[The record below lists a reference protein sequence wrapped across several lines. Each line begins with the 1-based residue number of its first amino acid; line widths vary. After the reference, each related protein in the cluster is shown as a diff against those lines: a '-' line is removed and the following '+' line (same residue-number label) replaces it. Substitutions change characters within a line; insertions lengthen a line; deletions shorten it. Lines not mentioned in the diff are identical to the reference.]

1 MAYSYKKKENIG
13 NKTTEYSRYYAAF
26 RGVDFSSDHTQVN
39 ESRLAYCV
47 NMYKDYQSGQGEALE
62 TVAGFRR
69 RAKFND
75 SEVFGIFYFKCE
87 VDGTEKECV
96 LVHSG
101 KGLYLWHN
109 YPYSINIPTAATIV
123 AQEPNETT
131 RVGETDIKT
140 YTQQLGFPCEDIISL
155 KSESGEDI
163 TASATYDKA
172 TNTLT
177 FTSSIVEKD
186 EMLELSYYE
195 GVSRSADTLFTD
207 MNERK
212 STSFICNNRLY
223 IIDGKNYL
231 VFDGKTVASVKDN
244 AYIPTTYIGI
254 IPSGE
259 NADNGTEYEPRNM
272 LTPKFK
278 TTFKA
283 TGDATE
289 YFLNEN
295 DLDSVISVKV
305 YGEELTA
312 GTDYTVDLANG
323 KVTFKTAP
331 KKPEETAMK
340 DENGNYIPFDG
351 AGAVSDGTGEGKYLP
366 YDVGH
371 FGVEITAA
379 KTWTTLDG
387 VKQETDIADIISGC
401 TLCTTFD
408 DRVFL
413 SGNPNYHNL
422 LFWCRL
428 TLGFANPSY
437 FSVIDWVPDG
447 VGSAPITGLMC
458 VSDTLMVLKADTQ
471 QDSSIYFH
479 TGETGDN
486 MATRVYPKKQGL
498 SGLGCVGA
506 CRNFLDDPIFISR
519 LGVEGVSQLKIAAER
534 ANEHRSKLVDARL
547 VNTDLSKACLEE
559 WGGYLCVLTDGKIF
573 LADSR
578 QRYTDT
584 TGAMQYEWYYLENIG
599 VWDNQYR
606 EYKYSSLMAEEIK
619 GLKFTHEGQE
629 YEIELAEN
637 VFFPD
642 IYETKDL
649 RGTVANEP
657 DGDGA
662 NNTEIYTQV
671 ITATIGDVQYPIQI
685 AYTIHEIVKDDG
697 TEKHAFLCESRGN
710 FTGGIFR
717 KATVLCSMSDNL
729 FFGCENGVVCSF
741 NFDQRDENGELPP
754 QAYHFDNRTIFCGC
768 ATLMDNCQIPHLT
781 KSTIKRSTVIKT
793 KSFKN
798 SAAKVKVRTNKK
810 PYEQIA
816 RINSSLFSF
825 NDVDFSDFSFI
836 TSDQSLFA
844 IKEKEKQWVEK
855 QYYIFSDEYMKP
867 FSLYYISYRYRVAGR
882 FKN

>member
-87 VDGTEKECV
+87 VDGTEKERV

-109 YPYSINIPTAATIV
+109 YPYSINISTTTTIV
-123 AQEPNETT
+123 AQEPNNTT

-140 YTQQLGFPCEDIISL
+140 YTQRLGFPCEGIINL

-163 TASATYDKA
+163 TANATYDKA

-177 FTSSIVEKD
+177 FTSSIVEQG

-195 GVSRSADTLFTD
+195 GVSLSSDTLFTD

-212 STSFICNNRLY
+212 SASFICNNRLY

-231 VFDGKTVASVKDN
+231 VFDGKTVARVKDN

-259 NADNGTEYEPRNM
+259 NADNGKEHEPRNM

-295 DLDSVISVKV
+295 NLDSVISVKV

-351 AGAVSDGTGEGKYLP
+351 AGAVPDSAGEGKYLP
-366 YDVGH
+366 YEEGH

-428 TLGFANPSY
+428 TSGYANPSY

-559 WGGYLCVLTDGKIF
+559 WGGYLCLLTEGKIF

-578 QRYTDT
+578 QRYTDM

-710 FTGGIFR
+710 FTGGVFR

-741 NFDQRDENGELPP
+741 NFDQRDENGELQP

-836 TSDQSLFA
+836 TTDQSLFA

-855 QYYIFSDEYMKP
+855 QYYIFSDEYLKP

>member
-1 MAYSYKKKENIG
+1 M
-13 NKTTEYSRYYAAF
+13 
-26 RGVDFSSDHTQVN
+26 
-39 ESRLAYCV
+39 
-47 NMYKDYQSGQGEALE
+47 
-62 TVAGFRR
+62 
-69 RAKFND
+69 
-75 SEVFGIFYFKCE
+75 
-87 VDGTEKECV
+87 
-96 LVHSG
+96 
-101 KGLYLWHN
+101 WHN
-109 YPYSINIPTAATIV
+109 YPYSINIPTATTIV
-123 AQEPNETT
+123 AQEPNNATT
-131 RVGETDIKT
+131 VGETEIKT
-140 YTQQLGFPCEDIISL
+140 YVQTLGFPCEDIISL
-155 KSESGEDI
+155 KNESGEDI
-163 TASATYDKA
+163 TANATYDKA

-177 FTSSIVEKD
+177 FTSSIVEQG

-195 GVSRSADTLFTD
+195 GVSLSSDTLFTD

-212 STSFICNNRLY
+212 SASFICNNRLY

-231 VFDGKTVASVKDN
+231 VFDGKTVAPVKDN

-259 NADNGTEYEPRNM
+259 NADNGTEHEPRNM

-295 DLDSVISVKV
+295 DLDSVLSVKV

-323 KVTFKTAP
+323 KITFKTAP

-351 AGAVSDGTGEGKYLP
+351 AGAVPDSTGEGKYLP
-366 YDVGH
+366 YEEGH

-428 TLGFANPSY
+428 TSGYANPSY

-506 CRNFLDDPIFISR
+506 CRNVLDDPIFISR

-534 ANEHRSKLVDARL
+534 ANEHRSKLVDAKL

-584 TGAMQYEWYYLENIG
+584 TGAMQYEWFYLENNG

-606 EYKYSSLMAEEIK
+606 EYRYSSLMAEELK
-619 GLKFTHEGQE
+619 GVKFMHDGQE
-629 YEIELAEN
+629 YELELADN
-637 VFFPD
+637 VFFPNTF
-642 IYETKDL
+642 ETKNL
-649 RGTVANEP
+649 CGEVANEP
-657 DGDGA
+657 DIEGA
-662 NNTEIYTQV
+662 KTAEIYTQIINV
-671 ITATIGDVQYPIQI
+671 LFGNVEYPIEI
-685 AYTIHEIVKDDG
+685 AYKIYEIVNEG
-697 TEKHAFLCESRGN
+697 VIERHAYLCENKGN
-710 FTGGIFR
+710 YTGGVFQ
-717 KATVLCSMSDNL
+717 KATMLCSMSDNL
-729 FFGCENGVVCSF
+729 FFGCKNGVVCSF

-810 PYEQIA
+810 PYSQIA

-825 NDVDFSDFSFI
+825 NDLDFSDFSFI
-836 TSDQSLFA
+836 TTEQSLFA
-844 IKEKEKQWVEK
+844 VKEKEKQWVEK
-855 QYYIFSDEYMKP
+855 QYYLYSDEYQRP
-867 FSLYYISYRYRVAGR
+867 ISLYYISFRYRVSGR
-882 FKN
+882 YKN

>member
-1 MAYSYKKKENIG
+1 MAYSFKKKENIG
-13 NKTTEYSRYYAAF
+13 NKTTEYSRYYSAF

-39 ESRLAYCV
+39 ESRLAYLV

-75 SEVFGIFYFKCE
+75 SEVYGIFYFKCE
-87 VDGTEKECV
+87 VDGTETERV

-109 YPYSINIPTAATIV
+109 YPYSINIPTTATIV
-123 AQEPNETT
+123 AQEPNNATT
-131 RVGETDIKT
+131 VGETEIKT
-140 YTQQLGFPCEDIISL
+140 YVQTLDFPCEEIINL
-155 KSESGEDI
+155 KNESGEDI
-163 TASATYDKA
+163 TANATYDKA

-177 FTSSIVEKD
+177 FTSSIVEQG

-195 GVSRSADTLFTD
+195 GVSLSSDTLFTD

-212 STSFICNNRLY
+212 SASFIFNNRLY

-231 VFDGKTVASVKDN
+231 VYDGASVSSVKDN
-244 AYIPTTYIGI
+244 AYIPTTYICI
-254 IPSGE
+254 IPAGE
-259 NADNGTEYEPRNM
+259 NANNGVEYEQRNI

-278 TTFKA
+278 HTFIADGETTEFCM
-283 TGDATE
+283 
-289 YFLNEN
+289 NEN
-295 DLDSVISVKV
+295 GLDSIVSVKV

-312 GTDYTVDLANG
+312 EDYTVDLKNG
-323 KVTFKTAP
+323 KVTLKTAP
-331 KKPEETAMK
+331 TAPTETVRFSIMK
-340 DENGNYIPFDG
+340 NGESVEYECG
-351 AGAVSDGTGEGKYLP
+351 YA
-366 YDVGH
+366 
-371 FGVEITAA
+371 GVEITAS
-379 KTWTTLDG
+379 KVYTSIDG
-387 VKQETDIADIISGC
+387 VTENMDDYSELITNC
-401 TLCTTFD
+401 TLSTTFD
-408 DRVFL
+408 GRVFCT
-413 SGNPNYHNL
+413 GNPEYRNYVFYCSRNS
-422 LFWCRL
+422 
-428 TLGFANPSY
+428 TGYADPSY
-437 FSVIDWVPDG
+437 FGVLNYVQDG
-447 VGSAPITGLMC
+447 VGLAPITGIMC
-458 VSDTLMVLKADTQ
+458 VSNTLMILKSDTQ
-471 QDSSIYFH
+471 QDSAIYFH
-479 TGETGDN
+479 TGTDTGEHIIP
-486 MATRVYPKKQGL
+486 RIYPSEQGL

-534 ANEHRSKLVDARL
+534 ANEHRSKLVDAKL
-547 VNTDLSKACLEE
+547 VNTDLSNACLEE
-559 WGGYLCVLTDGKIF
+559 WGGYLCLLTEGKIF

-606 EYKYSSLMAEEIK
+606 EYKYSSLMAEELK
-619 GLKFTHEGQE
+619 GLKITHEGQE
-629 YEIELAEN
+629 YEIELAES
-637 VFFPD
+637 VFNPD
-642 IYETKDL
+642 YYETQDL

-662 NNTEIYTQV
+662 NTTDIYTQV
-671 ITATIGDVQYPIQI
+671 IVATIGDVQYPIQI

-697 TEKHAFLCESRGN
+697 TEKHAYLCESRGN
-710 FTGGIFR
+710 YTGGIFR

-836 TSDQSLFA
+836 TTDQSLFA

>member
-13 NKTTEYSRYYAAF
+13 NKSTEYSRYYSAF
-26 RGVDFSSDHTQVN
+26 RGVDFSSDHTQVH
-39 ESRLAYCV
+39 ESRLAYLV

-87 VDGTEKECV
+87 VDGAQKERV

-109 YPYSINIPTAATIV
+109 YPYSINISTTATIV
-123 AQEPNETT
+123 AQEPNKTT

-140 YTQQLGFPCEDIISL
+140 YTQQLGFPCEEIINL

-163 TASATYDKA
+163 AANATYDKA

-177 FTSSIVEKD
+177 FTSSIVEQG

-195 GVSRSADTLFTD
+195 GVSLSSDMLFTD

-212 STSFICNNRLY
+212 SASFICNNRLY

-231 VFDGKTVASVKDN
+231 VFDGKTVARVKDN

-259 NADNGTEYEPRNM
+259 NADNGSEYEPRNM

-305 YGEELTA
+305 YGEELSA
-312 GTDYTVDLANG
+312 NDYTVDLANG
-323 KVTFKTAP
+323 KITFKTAP

-340 DENGNYIPFDG
+340 DENGNLIPYDG
-351 AGAVSDGTGEGKYLP
+351 AGAVPDANGQGKYLP
-366 YDVGH
+366 YEEGH

-428 TLGFANPSY
+428 TSGYANPSY

-519 LGVEGVSQLKIAAER
+519 LGVE
-534 ANEHRSKLVDARL
+534 
-547 VNTDLSKACLEE
+547 
-559 WGGYLCVLTDGKIF
+559 
-573 LADSR
+573 
-578 QRYTDT
+578 
-584 TGAMQYEWYYLENIG
+584 
-599 VWDNQYR
+599 
-606 EYKYSSLMAEEIK
+606 
-619 GLKFTHEGQE
+619 
-629 YEIELAEN
+629 
-637 VFFPD
+637 
-642 IYETKDL
+642 
-649 RGTVANEP
+649 
-657 DGDGA
+657 
-662 NNTEIYTQV
+662 
-671 ITATIGDVQYPIQI
+671 
-685 AYTIHEIVKDDG
+685 
-697 TEKHAFLCESRGN
+697 
-710 FTGGIFR
+710 
-717 KATVLCSMSDNL
+717 
-729 FFGCENGVVCSF
+729 
-741 NFDQRDENGELPP
+741 
-754 QAYHFDNRTIFCGC
+754 
-768 ATLMDNCQIPHLT
+768 
-781 KSTIKRSTVIKT
+781 
-793 KSFKN
+793 
-798 SAAKVKVRTNKK
+798 
-810 PYEQIA
+810 
-816 RINSSLFSF
+816 
-825 NDVDFSDFSFI
+825 
-836 TSDQSLFA
+836 
-844 IKEKEKQWVEK
+844 
-855 QYYIFSDEYMKP
+855 
-867 FSLYYISYRYRVAGR
+867 
-882 FKN
+882 

>member
-1 MAYSYKKKENIG
+1 MAYPFTKKENIG
-13 NKTTEYSRYYAAF
+13 NKTTEYSRYYSAF
-26 RGVDFSSDHTQVN
+26 RGVDFTSDHTQVH
-39 ESRLAYCV
+39 ESRLAYLV

-75 SEVFGIFYFKCE
+75 GEVYGIFYFKCE
-87 VDGTEKECV
+87 VDEEEKECV
-96 LVHSG
+96 LIHSG

-109 YPYSINIPTAATIV
+109 YPNSINIPSTVAIV
-123 AQEPNETT
+123 AQGLNDTT
-131 RVGETDIKT
+131 TVGETIIKS
-140 YTQQLGFPCEDIISL
+140 YTQKLSFPCEGIINL
-155 KSESGEDI
+155 KTDSGEDI
-163 TASATYDKA
+163 TASTTYDKT
-172 TNTLT
+172 TNTIT
-177 FTSSIVEKD
+177 FTSSIVETD
-186 EMLELSYYE
+186 DVLELSYYE
-195 GVSRSADTLFTD
+195 GVSTASDLLFSS

-212 STSFICNNRLY
+212 SSSFICNNRLY

-231 VFDGKTVASVKDN
+231 VFDGKTVASVKEN

-295 DLDSVISVKV
+295 ALDAVLSVKV
-305 YGEELTA
+305 YGKELTIDV
-312 GTDYTVDLANG
+312 DYTVDLPNG
-323 KVTFKTAP
+323 KITFKNAP

-340 DENGNYIPFDG
+340 DENGNYIPYDG
-351 AGAVSDGTGEGKYLP
+351 EGAVPDETGEGKYLP
-366 YDVGH
+366 YEQGY
-371 FGVEITAA
+371 FGVEVTAA

-387 VKQETDIADIISGC
+387 VKKEKDISDIISGC

-428 TLGFANPSY
+428 TSGFANPSY

-479 TGETGDN
+479 TGETVDN
-486 MATRVYPKKQGL
+486 IATRVYPKKQGL

-519 LGVEGVSQLKIAAER
+519 LGVEGVSQLKIASER
-534 ANEHRSKLVDARL
+534 ANEHRSKLVDAKL

-584 TGAMQYEWYYLENIG
+584 TGAMQYEWFYLENIG

-606 EYKYSSLMAEEIK
+606 EYKYSSVMPEELK
-619 GLKFTHEGQE
+619 GLKFEHDGQE
-629 YEIELAEN
+629 FEIELADA

-642 IYETKDL
+642 IYETKNL
-649 RGTVANEP
+649 CGTVANEA
-657 DGDGA
+657 DSEGISTA
-662 NNTEIYTQV
+662 EIFTKV
-671 ITATIGDVQYPIQI
+671 ITAEIDGLSYQIQI
-685 AYTIHEIVKDDG
+685 AYKIMEFVSDDSV
-697 TEKHAFLCESRGN
+697 EKRAYLCESRGN
-710 FTGGIFR
+710 HTGGVFQR
-717 KATVLCSMSDNL
+717 ATVLYSMSDNL
-729 FFGCENGVVCSF
+729 FFGCKNGAVCSF

-754 QAYHFDNRTIFCGC
+754 HAYHFDGRTIHCGC
-768 ATLMDNCQIPHLT
+768 ATLMDNCNIPHLT
-781 KSTIKRSTVIKT
+781 KTTIKRSTVIKT

-810 PYEQIA
+810 SYEQIA

-825 NDVDFSDFSFI
+825 DDVDFADFTFI
-836 TSDQSLFA
+836 TTDQTLFA
-844 IKEKEKQWVEK
+844 VKEKEKQWVEK

-867 FSLYYISYRYRVAGR
+867 FSIYYISFRYKVAGR

>member
-87 VDGTEKECV
+87 VDGTEKERV

-109 YPYSINIPTAATIV
+109 YPYSINIPTAVTIV

-140 YTQQLGFPCEDIISL
+140 YTQKLRFPCEGIISL

-163 TASATYDKA
+163 TANTTYDKA

-212 STSFICNNRLY
+212 STSFVFNNRLY

-231 VFDGKTVASVKDN
+231 VFDGISVKHVKEV
-244 AYIPTTYIGI
+244 AYIPTTYICI
-254 IPSGE
+254 IPAGE
-259 NADNGTEYEPRNM
+259 NADNGVEYEQRNI

-278 TTFKA
+278 HTFIADGETTEFCM
-283 TGDATE
+283 
-289 YFLNEN
+289 NEN
-295 DLDSVISVKV
+295 NLDSVVSVKV
-305 YGEELTA
+305 YGEELSA
-312 GTDYTVDLANG
+312 DDYTVDLENG
-323 KVTFKTAP
+323 KITLNTAP
-331 KKPEETAMK
+331 TKPTKTVRFSIMK
-340 DENGNYIPFDG
+340 NGEKVEYECG
-351 AGAVSDGTGEGKYLP
+351 YA
-366 YDVGH
+366 
-371 FGVEITAA
+371 GVEITAS
-379 KTWTTLDG
+379 KVYTSIDG
-387 VKQETDIADIISGC
+387 VTENMEDYSELITNC

-408 DRVFL
+408 GRVFCT
-413 SGNPNYHNL
+413 GNPEYRNY
-422 LFWCRL
+422 LFYCSRNS
-428 TLGFANPSY
+428 TGYADPSY
-437 FSVIDWVPDG
+437 FGVLNYVQDG
-447 VGSAPITGLMC
+447 VGLSPITGLMC
-458 VSDTLMVLKADTQ
+458 VSNTLMVLKADTQ
-471 QDSSIYFH
+471 QDSAIYFH
-479 TGETGDN
+479 TGTDTGEHIIP
-486 MATRVYPKKQGL
+486 RIYPSEQGL

-578 QRYTDT
+578 QRYNDT
-584 TGAMQYEWYYLENIG
+584 TGAMQYEWYYLE
-599 VWDNQYR
+599 
-606 EYKYSSLMAEEIK
+606 
-619 GLKFTHEGQE
+619 
-629 YEIELAEN
+629 
-637 VFFPD
+637 
-642 IYETKDL
+642 
-649 RGTVANEP
+649 
-657 DGDGA
+657 
-662 NNTEIYTQV
+662 
-671 ITATIGDVQYPIQI
+671 
-685 AYTIHEIVKDDG
+685 
-697 TEKHAFLCESRGN
+697 
-710 FTGGIFR
+710 
-717 KATVLCSMSDNL
+717 
-729 FFGCENGVVCSF
+729 
-741 NFDQRDENGELPP
+741 
-754 QAYHFDNRTIFCGC
+754 
-768 ATLMDNCQIPHLT
+768 
-781 KSTIKRSTVIKT
+781 
-793 KSFKN
+793 
-798 SAAKVKVRTNKK
+798 
-810 PYEQIA
+810 
-816 RINSSLFSF
+816 
-825 NDVDFSDFSFI
+825 
-836 TSDQSLFA
+836 
-844 IKEKEKQWVEK
+844 KQK
-855 QYYIFSDEYMKP
+855 
-867 FSLYYISYRYRVAGR
+867 
-882 FKN
+882 

>member
-1 MAYSYKKKENIG
+1 MAYSFKKKENIG
-13 NKTTEYSRYYAAF
+13 NKTTEYSRYYSAF

-39 ESRLAYCV
+39 ESRLAYLV

-75 SEVFGIFYFKCE
+75 GEVFGIFYFKCE
-87 VDGTEKECV
+87 VDGTETERV

-101 KGLYLWHN
+101 KGLFLWHN
-109 YPYSINIPTAATIV
+109 YPYSINIPTATTIV
-123 AQEPNETT
+123 AQEPNNATT
-131 RVGETDIKT
+131 VGETEIKT
-140 YTQQLGFPCEDIISL
+140 YVQTLGFPCEDIISL
-155 KSESGEDI
+155 KNESGEDI
-163 TASATYDKA
+163 TANATYDKA

-177 FTSSIVEKD
+177 FTSSIVEQG

-195 GVSRSADTLFTD
+195 GVSLSSDTLFTD

-212 STSFICNNRLY
+212 SASFICNNRLY

-231 VFDGKTVASVKDN
+231 VFDGKTVAPVKDN

-259 NADNGTEYEPRNM
+259 NADNGTEHEPRNM

-295 DLDSVISVKV
+295 DLDSVLSVKV

-323 KVTFKTAP
+323 KITFKTAP

-351 AGAVSDGTGEGKYLP
+351 AGAVPDSTGEGKYLP
-366 YDVGH
+366 YEEGH

-428 TLGFANPSY
+428 TSGYANPSY

-486 MATRVYPKKQGL
+486 IATRVYPKKQGL

-534 ANEHRSKLVDARL
+534 ANEHRSKLVDAKL

-559 WGGYLCVLTDGKIF
+559 WGGYLCLLTEGKIF

-578 QRYTDT
+578 QRYTDM

-606 EYKYSSLMAEEIK
+606 EYKYSSLMAEELK

-629 YEIELAEN
+629 YEIELAES

-662 NNTEIYTQV
+662 NTTEIYTQV
-671 ITATIGDVQYPIQI
+671 IVATIGEVQYPIQI

-697 TEKHAFLCESRGN
+697 AERHAYLCESRGN
-710 FTGGIFR
+710 YTGGIFR

-855 QYYIFSDEYMKP
+855 QYYIFSDEYLKP